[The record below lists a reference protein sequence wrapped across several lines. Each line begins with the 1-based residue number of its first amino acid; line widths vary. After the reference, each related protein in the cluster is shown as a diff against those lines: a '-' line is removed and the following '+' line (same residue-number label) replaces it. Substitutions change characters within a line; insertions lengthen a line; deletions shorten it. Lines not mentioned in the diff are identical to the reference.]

1 MRYHPWRHA
10 RDLDIAIEF
19 VPNLRARATYS
30 AGLIQIRAG
39 LSQRERR
46 AAVAH
51 EIVHYERGDDGVACS
66 RWHLQKLERQVH
78 LEAARRLI
86 TIEDLADAV
95 IGEPDYPCMAQKL
108 WVDDY
113 TFRLRLAY
121 VSDEER
127 EQIQHLC
134 PSEWRIA

>member
-10 RDLDIAIEF
+10 RDLDLTIEL
-19 VPNLRARATYS
+19 VPNLRARGTYS
-30 AGLIQIRAG
+30 AGLVQIRQG

-46 AAVAH
+46 ATLAH
-51 EIVHYERGDDGVACS
+51 EIVHYERGDEGVACS

-78 LEAARRLI
+78 LVAARRLI

-95 IGEPDYPCMAQKL
+95 ISEPDYHCMAHKL

-113 TFRLRLAY
+113 TFRLRLAH
-121 VSDEER
+121 VTDKER
-127 EQIQHLC
+127 AQITHLC
-134 PSEWRIA
+134 PEDWRIA

>member
-10 RDLDIAIEF
+10 RDLGLTIEF
-19 VPNLRARATYS
+19 VAGLRARATYS
-30 AGLIQIRAG
+30 AGLIQIRDG

-46 AAVAH
+46 CALAH
-51 EIVHYERGDDGVACS
+51 EIVHVERGDDGVSCS

-78 LEAARRLI
+78 LEAACRLI
-86 TIEDLADAV
+86 AIEELADAV
-95 IGEPDYPCMAQKL
+95 ITEPDYASMATRL

-121 VSDEER
+121 VTDRER
-127 EQIQHLC
+127 AQIAHLC
-134 PSEWRIA
+134 PEEWRIA

>member
-10 RDLDIAIEF
+10 RDLGLTIEF
-19 VPNLRARATYS
+19 VPGLRARATYS
-30 AGLIQIRAG
+30 AGLIQIRDG

-46 AAVAH
+46 CALAH
-51 EIVHYERGDDGVACS
+51 EIVHVERGDDGVSCS

-78 LEAARRLI
+78 LEAAYRLI
-86 TIEDLADAV
+86 AIEELADAV
-95 IGEPDYPCMAQKL
+95 ITEPDYASMATRL

-121 VSDEER
+121 VTDRER
-127 EQIQHLC
+127 AQIAHLC
-134 PSEWRIA
+134 PEEWRIA